1 MIVTW
6 SLCHLGDVHAAALS
20 RPDADGDD
28 DDDDD
33 DDDGSGLAA
42 ALNGGM
48 QTAAGE
54 EALNALRKFAA
65 MARFAHSAPAVLVM
79 RKPVHV
85 VEPLQ
90 VWRAGIA

>member
-1 MIVTW
+1 MSAHTVIVTW
-6 SLCHLGDVHAAALS
+6 SLCHLGCVNPAGLS
-20 RPDADGDD
+20 RQGADGP
-28 DDDDD
+28 D
-33 DDDGSGLAA
+33 DDDGSGLTA